1 MNKVPLPQA
10 GIRRHDVDSTAYD
23 ITPVKFKMSTTLS
36 KKPKTKEEWYYKGIY
51 YIIVKYCGPISDPD
65 DGGTIYFE
73 QNYEHR
79 VVFDPKHYGEWG
91 IIYTWVHVI
100 ARFTNTDIDAEGD
113 RGISGEDGSIF
124 FQYLEKLLVEF

>member
-1 MNKVPLPQA
+1 
-10 GIRRHDVDSTAYD
+10 
-23 ITPVKFKMSTTLS
+23 
-36 KKPKTKEEWYYKGIY
+36 
-51 YIIVKYCGPISDPD
+51 
-65 DGGTIYFE
+65 
-73 QNYEHR
+73 YEHR